1 MINADVSVKEQLI
14 KVDLILDLFEILVP
28 VNRNLI
34 NHEML
39 VNENCKCRRRLTD
52 GIVEKCDEDIDEN
65 EIVYNGTLNDYG
77 DYASLVFQISQM
89 NVWFAIIDCTINMNQ
104 KYVLVTIIYQR

>member
-1 MINADVSVKEQLI
+1 MISNVGIMINADVSVKEQLI

-89 NVWFAIIDCTINMNQ
+89 NV
-104 KYVLVTIIYQR
+104 